1 MSQASGI
8 AKLAQAEEL
17 ANRQIADAKERR
29 AQRIQEAK
37 NSAAEQL
44 AQQRAKYQAD
54 FDLQEAQSLGG
65 TKEDVQKELQSQTDA
80 HVSKMKEEFGA
91 NHGSVSDMLVKVV
104 LDVQYSLHETL
115 KKDSEFA
122 RT

>member
-1 MSQASGI
+1 MPCLVWSLRLPIPKFMSPPF
-8 AKLAQAEEL
+8 
-17 ANRQIADAKERR
+17 RR
-29 AQRIQEAK
+29 CHR
-37 NSAAEQL
+37 N
-44 AQQRAKYQAD
+44 
-54 FDLQEAQSLGG
+54 
-65 TKEDVQKELQSQTDA
+65 
-80 HVSKMKEEFGA
+80 EFEA